1 MDGEAV
7 SFNLPSGKSTTV
19 CAEEGT
25 VKDIRFK
32 MCCN

>member
-25 VKDIRFK
+25 VKTK
-32 MCCN
+32 VQNVL